1 MIIRSGLIKN
11 RDTVDFG
18 EFSKHWKDVH
28 GPLALNH
35 PLIFL
40 TMKSMPYR
48 SMGNTLLP
56 P

>member
-28 GPLALNH
+28 GPLAEAYSVV
-35 PLIFL
+35 PGFAGFGAAD
-40 TMKSMPYR
+40 R
-48 SMGNTLLP
+48 A
-56 P
+56 